1 MVLSPEEHT
10 SSLQKR
16 RSILV
21 NTGSS
26 CGSTSQTVSNFFR
39 GNKPK
44 RALVVIC
51 NNYYSLRKRMIQK
64 WDNITQQLAGFG
76 GSMKI
81 TLYTAHFDAKHD
93 ALYLIRNN
101 ILARIFADIKVL

>member
-1 MVLSPEEHT
+1 
-10 SSLQKR
+10 
-16 RSILV
+16 
-21 NTGSS
+21 
-26 CGSTSQTVSNFFR
+26 
-39 GNKPK
+39 
-44 RALVVIC
+44 
-51 NNYYSLRKRMIQK
+51 MIQK